1 MITWINRNWGLIAL
15 AAFVVLY
22 LTSIRQNTKLNITDN
37 IRTTLQE
44 RFVQDS
50 LVFSHEI
57 EGRNFAALDQSPYK
71 IQILK
76 NGRLIYWNT
85 TLHCEKE
92 LKRIINDEFEARF
105 FLDFQNPESIR
116 RFTENSK
123 FLYNG
128 DQFILKSSIK
138 LNNWAKIFFIIFFAW
153 LCLSVLGP
161 RSRLADPLVLI
172 PGIFSVLSLGIF
184 SIVWLFDD
192 HSTVSDVDSISR
204 QYFNLFTLSIFI
216 ICLTSIVI
224 YQGQRF
230 IDWVKSKIPAK
241 AYVFGSVVLI
251 SMLFCSLILLLN
263 FFISDYIITF
273 DYNNVLILNWHSI
286 TALILVL
293 LSTALLFFI
302 SYLVV
307 KSAPDSYFRSFAN
320 AGISI
325 AAITLSVLSLWAI
338 GYPLLPLGIFLL
350 SFFLILE
357 LFVES
362 SIRNITSML
371 WWLIL
376 FSAFISINLFYLG
389 LQNDIKYR
397 SQILNKLYHQPN
409 DQESKNIQRIAKK
422 FIDKDIIY
430 SLSQLEYP
438 ARLQKSDFE
447 EFVFDLSHNLLKN
460 TDWKIQDVEVFNEV
474 GESIFVNNYPDYQS
488 FVQRIN
494 LSSRIDKLVLYDHF
508 SDSYILEYSIENSS
522 FDSAPFKLIII
533 LSRKNTVT
541 DVDESINYVVIRD
554 GVIVKSQLDVNSASI
569 SVNPLKINNNTIISD
584 ISFVV
589 KPLPNGQKIVSFR
602 KIAGLIKPI
611 SFFSFIFTLGAV
623 ILALITYLNTKFRFL
638 PRDIDIKYFA
648 KTSLRSKIQLTIILL
663 IVFSFI
669 IIGFITAIY
678 FKTVFETN
686 QKNTRTKEI
695 ATIVSSIQNF
705 SQGSSDIAGANEITK
720 NKIAAIT
727 SLHNVSI
734 KFYDQFG
741 KLLSNQAALDDN
753 SRIDFNILQ
762 DILKNQNS
770 ITEYDKTY
778 NYQKTYTPLY
788 HSKTGKFRGILMVE
802 YNKKDPAIRSIVDF
816 VGTILNVYIFLFL
829 LAGAISIA
837 ISNSITKPLSQ
848 LGDKLRQ
855 FKLGKENQ
863 SLEWSGNDEIGMLI
877 NDYNNLAEE
886 LSQSA
891 ELLARTERDMAWRE
905 MAKQVAHEIKNPLTP
920 MKLSMQYLEKAI
932 DANPEKAKE
941 LIQRISSTLIEQI
954 ENLNQIAS
962 EFSNFAKMPSTTN
975 ENVILNE
982 VVETIHDLFRKR
994 EDMDISLNEPIED
1007 LTVYADRNQLVRI
1020 LNNLVK
1026 NAIQA
1031 IPHDKKGKIVISL
1044 YKSDKDAI
1052 ISIQDNGT
1060 GIPESMRDKVFTPNF
1075 TTKSSGTGLGL
1086 AISANMI
1093 DTMNGKIY
1101 FETEEN
1107 EGTTFFVQIPLMRLD
1122 DDMRVVV
1129 SLDD

>member
-1 MITWINRNWGLIAL
+1 
-15 AAFVVLY
+15 
-22 LTSIRQNTKLNITDN
+22 
-37 IRTTLQE
+37 
-44 RFVQDS
+44 
-50 LVFSHEI
+50 
-57 EGRNFAALDQSPYK
+57 
-71 IQILK
+71 
-76 NGRLIYWNT
+76 
-85 TLHCEKE
+85 
-92 LKRIINDEFEARF
+92 
-105 FLDFQNPESIR
+105 
-116 RFTENSK
+116 
-123 FLYNG
+123 
-128 DQFILKSSIK
+128 
-138 LNNWAKIFFIIFFAW
+138 
-153 LCLSVLGP
+153 
-161 RSRLADPLVLI
+161 
-172 PGIFSVLSLGIF
+172 
-184 SIVWLFDD
+184 
-192 HSTVSDVDSISR
+192 
-204 QYFNLFTLSIFI
+204 
-216 ICLTSIVI
+216 
-224 YQGQRF
+224 
-230 IDWVKSKIPAK
+230 
-241 AYVFGSVVLI
+241 
-251 SMLFCSLILLLN
+251 
-263 FFISDYIITF
+263 
-273 DYNNVLILNWHSI
+273 
-286 TALILVL
+286 
-293 LSTALLFFI
+293 
-302 SYLVV
+302 
-307 KSAPDSYFRSFAN
+307 
-320 AGISI
+320 
-325 AAITLSVLSLWAI
+325 
-338 GYPLLPLGIFLL
+338 
-350 SFFLILE
+350 
-357 LFVES
+357 
-362 SIRNITSML
+362 
-371 WWLIL
+371 
-376 FSAFISINLFYLG
+376 
-389 LQNDIKYR
+389 
-397 SQILNKLYHQPN
+397 
-409 DQESKNIQRIAKK
+409 
-422 FIDKDIIY
+422 
-430 SLSQLEYP
+430 
-438 ARLQKSDFE
+438 
-447 EFVFDLSHNLLKN
+447 
-460 TDWKIQDVEVFNEV
+460 
-474 GESIFVNNYPDYQS
+474 
-488 FVQRIN
+488 
-494 LSSRIDKLVLYDHF
+494 
-508 SDSYILEYSIENSS
+508 
-522 FDSAPFKLIII
+522 
-533 LSRKNTVT
+533 
-541 DVDESINYVVIRD
+541 
-554 GVIVKSQLDVNSASI
+554 
-569 SVNPLKINNNTIISD
+569 
-584 ISFVV
+584 
-589 KPLPNGQKIVSFR
+589 
-602 KIAGLIKPI
+602 
-611 SFFSFIFTLGAV
+611 
-623 ILALITYLNTKFRFL
+623 
-638 PRDIDIKYFA
+638 
-648 KTSLRSKIQLTIILL
+648 
-663 IVFSFI
+663 
-669 IIGFITAIY
+669 
-678 FKTVFETN
+678 
-686 QKNTRTKEI
+686 
-695 ATIVSSIQNF
+695 
-705 SQGSSDIAGANEITK
+705 GANEITK

-1122 DDMRVVV
+1122 DDTRVVV